1 MTPVGNNYS
10 RIWRQR
16 GACKLTGKKT
26 MFTEIRTLKNRIRV
40 AVLAV
45 FPLFAACGGGGGDE
59 PSPPADNTEPGNN
72 PIVCI
77 IIFLTSGDTACGD
90 SSDSSP
96 QSSAPQPSTPSTQN
110 SGSVPLLHANQEF
123 EPNGD
128 LASANLPLSATRS
141 TPDQKVGW
149 YVAGSINDVTDITDA
164 FAFAPNQTR
173 EYFLTLCPPE
183 GSTCSGNTG
192 IDTLTAFFR
201 VLDQDGNVLLTSEA
215 DTDDG
220 NQYRT
225 TLDAGVLYYVTVDA
239 GDTMGVTVDYRL
251 FVYEI
256 S

>member
-1 MTPVGNNYS
+1 
-10 RIWRQR
+10 
-16 GACKLTGKKT
+16 
-26 MFTEIRTLKNRIRV
+26 MFTEIRTLKKLMRV

-45 FPLFAACGGGGGDE
+45 FPLFAACGGGGDDS
-59 PSPPADNTEPGNN
+59 SPPADNAEPGTN

-77 IIFLTSGDTACGD
+77 IVFLATGGTSCGG
-90 SSDSSP
+90 SSDSST
-96 QSSAPQPSTPSTQN
+96 QTSAPQPSAPSTQSTQS
-110 SGSVPLLHANQEF
+110 SGSAPLLHANQEF

-141 TPDQKVGW
+141 TPDQKIGW

-164 FAFAPNQTR
+164 FAFTPNQTR
-173 EYFLTLCPPE
+173 EYYLALCPPE

-201 VLDQDGNVLLTSEA
+201 VLDQDGKVLLTSEA

-220 NQYRT
+220 NKHRT
-225 TLDAGVLYYVTVDA
+225 TLDAGVLYYVAVDA
-239 GDTMGVTVDYRL
+239 GDTMGVTVDYRI

>member
-1 MTPVGNNYS
+1 
-10 RIWRQR
+10 
-16 GACKLTGKKT
+16 
-26 MFTEIRTLKNRIRV
+26 MFTEIRTLKNLMRV

-45 FPLFAACGGGGGDE
+45 FPLFAACGGGGDE
-59 PSPPADNTEPGNN
+59 PSPPADNAEPGNN

-77 IIFLTSGDTACGD
+77 IIFLASGDTACGD

-96 QSSAPQPSTPSTQN
+96 QTSAPQPSTQSTQ
-110 SGSVPLLHANQEF
+110 SSSSVPLLHANQEF

-141 TPDQKVGW
+141 TPDQKIGW
-149 YVAGSINDVTDITDA
+149 YVVGSINDVTDITDA
-164 FAFAPNQTR
+164 FAFTPNQTR
-173 EYFLTLCPPE
+173 EYYLALCPPE

-192 IDTLTAFFR
+192 IDTLTGFFR

-215 DTDDG
+215 DTDHG

-251 FVYEI
+251 FEYEI